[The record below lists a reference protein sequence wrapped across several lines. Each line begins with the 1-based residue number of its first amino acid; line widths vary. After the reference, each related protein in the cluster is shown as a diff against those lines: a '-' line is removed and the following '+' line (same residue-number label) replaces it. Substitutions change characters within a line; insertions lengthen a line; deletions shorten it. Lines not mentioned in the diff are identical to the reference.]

1 MGAIQNEEVLCY
13 NLFRKKAKEEEKMA
27 FDFSYYSPTKVCF
40 GRKTEEKVG
49 KLVKEFGGKRV
60 LLHYGNGSAVR
71 SGLIERI
78 KSALDSEG
86 IFYTELGGAVP
97 NPRLSLVY
105 EGIEL
110 GKKENVDFILAVGG
124 GSAIDSAKAIA
135 YGLAEPEEDVW
146 DLYLHKR
153 TAKACLPLGA
163 VLTISAAGSETSAS
177 SVITNWETG
186 EKRSCNS
193 DIARPK
199 FAVMNPE
206 LTFGLPDYQTQSG
219 CADIM
224 MHTMERYFTNGGNM
238 ELTDEIAEGLLRTVI
253 KNALILKEDPL
264 NYEARAEVMWA
275 GSLSHN
281 NLTGCGNNGGD
292 FMSHKIE
299 HELGGMFDVTHGAGL
314 AAIWASWAR
323 YVYKNCL
330 SRFVKFAVKVMEVEP
345 AENEE
350 ETALLGISAME
361 DFYRKIGMPTNMRE
375 LGVEPTD
382 EEIEKMAESCMKAC
396 GKPSGSAMVLDKE
409 DIVAI
414 YKMAK

>member
-1 MGAIQNEEVLCY
+1 
-13 NLFRKKAKEEEKMA
+13 MA

>member
-1 MGAIQNEEVLCY
+1 
-13 NLFRKKAKEEEKMA
+13 MA
-27 FDFSYYSPTKVCF
+27 FDFSYYSPTKVVF
-40 GRKTEEKVG
+40 GRKTEEQVG
-49 KLVKEFGGKRV
+49 KLIKDFGGKRV
-60 LLHYGNGSAVR
+60 LLHYGNKSAVR

-78 KSALDSEG
+78 KNALDSEG
-86 IFYTELGGAVP
+86 IFHAELGGAVP

-135 YGLAEPEEDVW
+135 YGLAEPESDVW
-146 DLYLHKR
+146 ELYLHKR
-153 TAKACLPLGA
+153 APKACLPLGT
-163 VLTISAAGSETSAS
+163 VITIAAAGSETSAS
-177 SVITNWETG
+177 SVITNFETG

-193 DIARPK
+193 DLARPK

-206 LTFGLPDYQTQSG
+206 LTFGLPDYQTQAG

-238 ELTDEIAEGLLRTVI
+238 ELTDEIAEGLLRTVM
-253 KNALILKEDPL
+253 KNALILKNDPE

-281 NLTGCGNNGGD
+281 GLTGCGTDGGD

-314 AAIWASWAR
+314 AAIWGSWAR
-323 YVYKNCL
+323 YVYKECL
-330 SRFVKFAVKVMEVEP
+330 PRFVKFAVKVMGVSPEET
-345 AENEE
+345 EE
-350 ETALLGISAME
+350 ETALSGISAME
-361 DFYRKIGMPTNMRE
+361 DFYRSIGMPTNLRE
-375 LGVEPTD
+375 LGVEPAD
-382 EEIEKMAESCMKAC
+382 REIEKMAEGVMKAC
-396 GKPSGSAMVLDKE
+396 GKPSGSAKVLDKE
-409 DIVAI
+409 DIIEI

>member
-1 MGAIQNEEVLCY
+1 
-13 NLFRKKAKEEEKMA
+13 MA
-27 FDFSYYSPTKVCF
+27 FDFSYYSPSKVCF

-60 LLHYGNGSAVR
+60 LLHYGSQSAVR
-71 SGLIERI
+71 SGLIDRI
-78 KSALDSEG
+78 KAALDSEG
-86 IFYTELGGAVP
+86 IFHIELGGAVP

-110 GKKENVDFILAVGG
+110 GKKENIDFILAVGG

-153 TAKACLPLGA
+153 TPKACLPLGA

-177 SVITNWETG
+177 SVITKWETG

-199 FAVMNPE
+199 FAIMDPE
-206 LTFGLPDYQTQSG
+206 LTMSLPDYQTQAG

-253 KNALILKEDPL
+253 KNALILKENPL
-264 NYEARAEVMWA
+264 DYEARAEVMWA

-281 NLTGCGNNGGD
+281 GLTGCGTDGGD

-314 AAIWASWAR
+314 AAIWGSWAR

-345 AENEE
+345 AETEE
-350 ETALLGISAME
+350 KTALLGISAME
-361 DFYRKIGMPTNMRE
+361 DFYRKIGMPTNLCE
-375 LGVEPTD
+375 LGVCPTD
-382 EEIEKMAESCMKAC
+382 EEIEKMAEGVMKAC
-396 GKPSGSAMVLDKE
+396 GKPSGSAMVLDKK
-409 DIVAI
+409 DIIEI
-414 YKMAK
+414 YKTAK

>member
-1 MGAIQNEEVLCY
+1 
-13 NLFRKKAKEEEKMA
+13 MA

-60 LLHYGNGSAVR
+60 LLHYGSQSAVR
-71 SGLIERI
+71 SGLIDRI
-78 KSALDSEG
+78 KTALDSEG

-253 KNALILKEDPL
+253 KNALILKENPL

-345 AENEE
+345 AETDE

-375 LGVEPTD
+375 LGVCPTD

-396 GKPSGSAMVLDKE
+396 GKPSGSAMVLDKKDMIE
-409 DIVAI
+409 I
-414 YKMAK
+414 YKMSK

>member
-1 MGAIQNEEVLCY
+1 
-13 NLFRKKAKEEEKMA
+13 MA

-60 LLHYGNGSAVR
+60 LLHYGSQSAVR
-71 SGLIERI
+71 SGLIDRI
-78 KSALDSEG
+78 KTALDSEG

-253 KNALILKEDPL
+253 KNALILKENPL

-345 AENEE
+345 AATDE

-361 DFYRKIGMPTNMRE
+361 DFYRKIGMPTNLRE
-375 LGVEPTD
+375 LGVCPTD

-396 GKPSGSAMVLDKE
+396 GKPSGSAMVLDKK
-409 DIVAI
+409 DIIEI
-414 YKMAK
+414 YKMSK